1 MKMKK
6 AVYEELRA
14 QTGPM
19 VSHKEEE
26 MMAIKKADFL
36 ATVNLFSHLK
46 KEELHRLANQSRYCS
61 FKFGDEIIREG
72 ERDDRLFILISGK
85 VNVFKSYGTKKEK
98 RLRTLEPPAYFGE
111 IALIDDLQRSA
122 TVVALRDTKTL
133 CLNKLNLDRE
143 IERSPI
149 IAKKLLQM
157 LYRRLL
163 SLEKT
168 LVNTTGGV
176 IPICASCKKIINE
189 KGSWLTIEQYI
200 MDYTEY
206 RLSHGICPECKSDL
220 LSQISNRE

>member
-1 MKMKK
+1 MKK

-163 SLEKT
+163 ALEKT

>member
-1 MKMKK
+1 
-6 AVYEELRA
+6 
-14 QTGPM
+14 M
-19 VSHKEEE
+19 VSYKEEE
-26 MMAIKKADFL
+26 TMTVKKADFL

-46 KEELHRLANQSRYCS
+46 KEELQRLANQSRYCS

-143 IERSPI
+143 IERNPI

-163 SLEKT
+163 ALEKT
-168 LVNTTGGV
+168 LVNATGGV

-206 RLSHGICPECKSDL
+206 RLSHGICPECKNEL